1 MARLRRGKT
10 RIKDIA
16 PRQCTETGYPG
27 YPYFKKPAGWKP
39 AQEIRLEK
47 LIAKYRAERQQGKAW
62 GLMDVIFIFYRNNMT
77 LSETATI
84 LATDESDISFCLDE
98 IRQNAR

>member
-1 MARLRRGKT
+1 MARLRRSKT

-27 YPYFKKPAGWKP
+27 YPYFSKPDGWKP
-39 AQEIRLEK
+39 AQEIRLDK
-47 LIAKYRAERQQGKAW
+47 LIAKYRKQRQQGKRW
-62 GLMDVIFIFYRNNMT
+62 GLMDVIDVFWRNNMT

-84 LATDESDISFCLDE
+84 LACTEREVEFAIDE

>member
-1 MARLRRGKT
+1 MARLRRAKT

-16 PRQCTETGYPG
+16 PRQDRETGYPG
-27 YPYFKKPAGWKP
+27 YPYFKKPDGWKP

-47 LIAKYRAERQQGKAW
+47 LIAKYKAKRQQGKQW
-62 GLMDVIFIFYRNNMT
+62 GLMDVLDVFWRNNMT

-84 LATDESDISFCLDE
+84 LACTESDVQFAIDE
-98 IRQNAR
+98 IRNNAR